1 MKLREGLQSEEQ
13 DLKQAQFVS
22 VLFEDCFLGSWFPR
36 ELQDKFQQRM
46 FLDCREVVGAQIFDT
61 QAQGKGGAIFE
72 TVLGI
77 IQDFCYV
84 LKGLS
89 LDTKLRLESVH

>member
-1 MKLREGLQSEEQ
+1 ML
-13 DLKQAQFVS
+13 
-22 VLFEDCFLGSWFPR
+22 
-36 ELQDKFQQRM
+36 
-46 FLDCREVVGAQIFDT
+46 LDCWKVVRAKIFDT
-61 QAQGKGGAIFE
+61 QAQGKEAAIFE

-89 LDTKLRLESVH
+89 LDTKLRLEGVH